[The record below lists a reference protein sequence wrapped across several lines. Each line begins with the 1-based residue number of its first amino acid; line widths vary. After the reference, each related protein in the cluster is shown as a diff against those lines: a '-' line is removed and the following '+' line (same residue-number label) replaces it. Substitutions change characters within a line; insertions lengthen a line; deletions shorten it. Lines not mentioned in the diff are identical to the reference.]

1 MLQRLEAGHYD
12 GKYDVINVRGSCAPN
27 IFTKVAAFADRN
39 TSAIIRFT
47 NEYDIYIE
55 LDTVNKKVTAEFVSG
70 NNPLA
75 LLPTNYHWYEIHYG
89 GLAINTAADVD
100 TITTWT
106 AAYKVTVSYYCSI
119 RNKEFRARQRM
130 LRDELKHVEF
140 NYPAVL
146 Y

>member
-39 TSAIIRFT
+39 TSPIIRFT
-47 NEYDIYIE
+47 NEYDMYIE
-55 LDTVNKKVTAEFVSG
+55 LDTVNRKVTAEFESG

-75 LLPTNYHWYEIHYG
+75 LLPTNYQWYEIRYG
-89 GLAINTAADVD
+89 SLAINTAADVD

-106 AAYKVTVSYYCSI
+106 AAFKVTVFYYCSI
-119 RNKEFRARQRM
+119 RNKEFSARWQQ
-130 LRDELKHVEF
+130 LHNNLKHVHF
-140 NYPAVL
+140 DYPMVL